1 MNTLLTESTF
11 PGVHDGEPN
20 HKSKRWNWPGSAW
33 FCVLLLLLL
42 IKFLVEWSRQP
53 EHHAAANATAHS
65 KHAENKTGRK
75 QPSRS
80 SSGDV

>member
-11 PGVHDGEPN
+11 PGVVDGEPN
-20 HKSKRWNWPGSAW
+20 HESNHRNWPGSAW
-33 FCVLLLLLL
+33 FCALLLLTM
-42 IKFLVEWSRQP
+42 FLVEWSRQP
-53 EHHAAANATAHS
+53 KHHAAASAKAHS
-65 KHAENKTGRK
+65 KHAENKIGRK